1 MKIAP
6 SLLSADFA
14 NLEKE
19 VREIEKSGA
28 DLLHL
33 DMMDGHF
40 VPNLTFGVPI
50 INAIRKHTKLPFDI
64 HMMVFNPKKYL
75 DELEKVGVQ
84 MISFHQEASIHQD
97 RIIQEIKERKI
108 KAGIAINPAT
118 SINNIEPILPILD
131 YVLIM
136 SVNPGFGGQKFIY
149 YTLEKVKKLKKI
161 IQNNGYNTLIE
172 VDGGI
177 KAENIQLLK
186 DAGADICVAGSAVF
200 GKPDRKKAIDI
211 LKI

>member
-6 SLLSADFA
+6 SLLSADFS

-19 VREIEKSGA
+19 VKDVEKSGA

-50 INAIRKHTKLPFDI
+50 INAIRKHTKLPFDV
-64 HMMVFNPKKYL
+64 HMMVFNPERYF
-75 DELEKVGVQ
+75 DELKKADVQ
-84 MISFHQEASIHQD
+84 MISFHVEASIHQD
-97 RIIQEIKERKI
+97 RIIQEIKKRGI

-118 SINNIEPILPILD
+118 SITTIENILPILD
-131 YVLIM
+131 YVLVM
-136 SVNPGFGGQKFIY
+136 SVNPGFGGQKFIS
-149 YTLEKVKKLKKI
+149 YTIDKVKKLKEI
-161 IQNNGYNTLIE
+161 IKSNGYNTLIE

-177 KAENIQLLK
+177 KAENIKLLK
-186 DAGADICVAGSAVF
+186 NAGADICVAGSSVF
-200 GKPDRKKAIDI
+200 GKIDRKKAIEV

>member
-64 HMMVFNPKKYL
+64 HMMVFNPEKYL

-108 KAGIAINPAT
+108 TI
-118 SINNIEPILPILD
+118 
-131 YVLIM
+131 
-136 SVNPGFGGQKFIY
+136 
-149 YTLEKVKKLKKI
+149 
-161 IQNNGYNTLIE
+161 
-172 VDGGI
+172 
-177 KAENIQLLK
+177 
-186 DAGADICVAGSAVF
+186 
-200 GKPDRKKAIDI
+200 
-211 LKI
+211 

>member
-1 MKIAP
+1 
-6 SLLSADFA
+6 
-14 NLEKE
+14 
-19 VREIEKSGA
+19 
-28 DLLHL
+28 
-33 DMMDGHF
+33 
-40 VPNLTFGVPI
+40 
-50 INAIRKHTKLPFDI
+50 
-64 HMMVFNPKKYL
+64 
-75 DELEKVGVQ
+75 
-84 MISFHQEASIHQD
+84 
-97 RIIQEIKERKI
+97 
-108 KAGIAINPAT
+108 
-118 SINNIEPILPILD
+118 
-131 YVLIM
+131 M

>member
-64 HMMVFNPKKYL
+64 HMMVFNPEKYL

-118 SINNIEPILPILD
+118 SINNIEPILSILD

>member
-40 VPNLTFGVPI
+40 VPNLTFGIPI

-64 HMMVFNPKKYL
+64 HMMVFNPEKYL
-75 DELEKVGVQ
+75 GELEKVGVQ

-97 RIIQEIKERKI
+97 RVIQEIKERKI

>member
-64 HMMVFNPKKYL
+64 HMMVFNPEKYL
-75 DELEKVGVQ
+75 GELEKVGVQ

>member
-64 HMMVFNPKKYL
+64 HMMVFNPEKYL
-75 DELEKVGVQ
+75 YELEKVGVQ

>member
-64 HMMVFNPKKYL
+64 HMMVFNPEKYL

-108 KAGIAINPAT
+108 KGTKKKFSFLLFIYIFFFLTSNRISFSIHFHSIIPNAIWYLNKN
-118 SINNIEPILPILD
+118 INE
-131 YVLIM
+131 YVLYQII
-136 SVNPGFGGQKFIY
+136 KF
-149 YTLEKVKKLKKI
+149 
-161 IQNNGYNTLIE
+161 
-172 VDGGI
+172 
-177 KAENIQLLK
+177 NIFPFRIRSMMNFT
-186 DAGADICVAGSAVF
+186 G
-200 GKPDRKKAIDI
+200 
-211 LKI
+211 

>member
-6 SLLSADFA
+6 SLLSADFS

-64 HMMVFNPKKYL
+64 HMMVFNPEKYL

>member
-64 HMMVFNPKKYL
+64 HMMVFNPEKYL
-75 DELEKVGVQ
+75 DELEKVRVQ

>member
-1 MKIAP
+1 
-6 SLLSADFA
+6 
-14 NLEKE
+14 
-19 VREIEKSGA
+19 
-28 DLLHL
+28 
-33 DMMDGHF
+33 
-40 VPNLTFGVPI
+40 
-50 INAIRKHTKLPFDI
+50 
-64 HMMVFNPKKYL
+64 MMVFNPEKYL

>member
-64 HMMVFNPKKYL
+64 HMMVFNPEKYL
-75 DELEKVGVQ
+75 GELEKVGVQ

-108 KAGIAINPAT
+108 KVGIAINPAT

>member
-64 HMMVFNPKKYL
+64 HMMVFNPEKYL
-75 DELEKVGVQ
+75 SELEKVGVQ

>member
-64 HMMVFNPKKYL
+64 HMMVFNPEKYL
-75 DELEKVGVQ
+75 GELEKVGVQ

-97 RIIQEIKERKI
+97 RVIQEIKERKI

>member
-64 HMMVFNPKKYL
+64 HMMVFNPEKYL

>member
-19 VREIEKSGA
+19 VKEIEKSGA

-64 HMMVFNPKKYL
+64 HMMVFNPEKYL

>member
-64 HMMVFNPKKYL
+64 HMMVFNPEKYL

-186 DAGADICVAGSAVF
+186 DAGADICVAGSEVF

>member
-64 HMMVFNPKKYL
+64 HMMVFNPEKYL

-200 GKPDRKKAIDI
+200 GKPDRKKAIAI

>member
-64 HMMVFNPKKYL
+64 HMMVFNPEKYL

-97 RIIQEIKERKI
+97 SIIQEIKERKI

>member
-6 SLLSADFA
+6 SLLSADFS

-19 VREIEKSGA
+19 VKDVEKSGA

-40 VPNLTFGVPI
+40 VPNLTFGVPV
-50 INAIRKHTKLPFDI
+50 INAIRKHTKLPFDV
-64 HMMVFNPKKYL
+64 HMMVFNPERYF
-75 DELEKVGVQ
+75 DELKKADVQ
-84 MISFHQEASIHQD
+84 MISFHVEASIHQD
-97 RIIQEIKERKI
+97 RIIQEIKKRGI

-118 SINNIEPILPILD
+118 SITTIENILPILD
-131 YVLIM
+131 YVLVM
-136 SVNPGFGGQKFIY
+136 SVNPGFGGQKFIS
-149 YTLEKVKKLKKI
+149 YTIDKVKKLKEI
-161 IQNNGYNTLIE
+161 IKSNGYNTLIE

-177 KAENIQLLK
+177 KAENIKLLK
-186 DAGADICVAGSAVF
+186 NAGADICVAGSSVF
-200 GKPDRKKAIDI
+200 GKIDRKKAIEV

>member
-64 HMMVFNPKKYL
+64 HMMVFNPEKYL

-97 RIIQEIKERKI
+97 CIIQEIKERKI

>member
-1 MKIAP
+1 
-6 SLLSADFA
+6 
-14 NLEKE
+14 
-19 VREIEKSGA
+19 
-28 DLLHL
+28 
-33 DMMDGHF
+33 
-40 VPNLTFGVPI
+40 
-50 INAIRKHTKLPFDI
+50 
-64 HMMVFNPKKYL
+64 MMVFNPEKYL
-75 DELEKVGVQ
+75 GELEKVGVQ

>member
-64 HMMVFNPKKYL
+64 HMMVFNPEKYL
-75 DELEKVGVQ
+75 GELEKVGVQ

-97 RIIQEIKERKI
+97 RVIQEIKERKI

-161 IQNNGYNTLIE
+161 IQNNG
-172 VDGGI
+172 
-177 KAENIQLLK
+177 
-186 DAGADICVAGSAVF
+186 
-200 GKPDRKKAIDI
+200 
-211 LKI
+211 

>member
-1 MKIAP
+1 M
-6 SLLSADFA
+6 SSS
-14 NLEKE
+14 N
-19 VREIEKSGA
+19 
-28 DLLHL
+28 
-33 DMMDGHF
+33 
-40 VPNLTFGVPI
+40 
-50 INAIRKHTKLPFDI
+50 
-64 HMMVFNPKKYL
+64 
-75 DELEKVGVQ
+75 
-84 MISFHQEASIHQD
+84 QEASIHQD

>member
-1 MKIAP
+1 
-6 SLLSADFA
+6 
-14 NLEKE
+14 
-19 VREIEKSGA
+19 
-28 DLLHL
+28 
-33 DMMDGHF
+33 
-40 VPNLTFGVPI
+40 
-50 INAIRKHTKLPFDI
+50 
-64 HMMVFNPKKYL
+64 MMVFNPEKYL

-200 GKPDRKKAIDI
+200 GKPDRKKAIAI

>member
-6 SLLSADFA
+6 SLLSADFS

-19 VREIEKSGA
+19 VKNVEKSGA

-50 INAIRKHTKLPFDI
+50 IKAIRKHTKLPFDV
-64 HMMVFNPKKYL
+64 HMMVFNPEKYF
-75 DELEKVGVQ
+75 DELRDANVQ
-84 MISFHQEASIHQD
+84 MISFHLEASIHHD
-97 RIIQEIKERKI
+97 RIINEIKKREI
-108 KAGIAINPAT
+108 KAGIAINPSTAIS
-118 SINNIEPILPILD
+118 SIENILPILD

-136 SVNPGFGGQKFIY
+136 SVNPGFGGQKFIS
-149 YTLEKVKKLKKI
+149 YTLNKIKQLKKI
-161 IQNNGYNTLIE
+161 IKNNGYNTLIE

-177 KAENIQLLK
+177 KSENIKLLK
-186 DAGADICVAGSAVF
+186 DAGADICVAGSSVF
-200 GKPDRKKAIDI
+200 GKPDRKKAIEI